1 MGPAPPTPT
10 PPPPP
15 VKYPA
20 VPARPCARVLAL
32 LARGG
37 GRHVPTPALSAP
49 SAGSERGCAGGGEE
63 HRREG
68 LLVSADAAA
77 GCGAKVAVGA
87 VVVAGAR
94 EGGGAAGAEAAALVR
109 TPAGEQ
115 GAAVSAGA
123 AHRALTAGH
132 RRASVS
138 IATEERSGRAG
149 ASERGARAEAAARL
163 VRAEA
168 PTVRAR
174 HPSKMSF
181 LNGLPRLPGLRQSP
195 AALATDASGSA
206 TSRRVSHPR

>member
-1 MGPAPPTPT
+1 MSG
-10 PPPPP
+10 
-15 VKYPA
+15 
-20 VPARPCARVLAL
+20 
-32 LARGG
+32 
-37 GRHVPTPALSAP
+37 
-49 SAGSERGCAGGGEE
+49 
-63 HRREG
+63 
-68 LLVSADAAA
+68 DAAA
-77 GCGAKVAVGA
+77 GSRAKVAVGA

-94 EGGGAAGAEAAALVR
+94 EGGGSARAEAAALV
-109 TPAGEQ
+109 PSPDGEQ

-138 IATEERSGRAG
+138 IAAEERSGRAG

-163 VRAEA
+163 VRAKA

-174 HPSKMSF
+174 HPSEMLFF
-181 LNGLPRLPGLRQSP
+181 LNGRPRLPGLRQSP

>member
-1 MGPAPPTPT
+1 MSLGGWGRGR
-10 PPPPP
+10 
-15 VKYPA
+15 VRI
-20 VPARPCARVLAL
+20 PAR
-32 LARGG
+32 
-37 GRHVPTPALSAP
+37 AP
-49 SAGSERGCAGGGEE
+49 SQTRGRAGGGEE

-68 LLVSADAAA
+68 LLVSGDAAA
-77 GCGAKVAVGA
+77 GSRAKVAVGA

-94 EGGGAAGAEAAALVR
+94 EGGGSARAEAAALVPS
-109 TPAGEQ
+109 PAGEQ

-138 IATEERSGRAG
+138 IAAEERSGRAG

-163 VRAEA
+163 VRAKA

-174 HPSKMSF
+174 HPSEMPFF
-181 LNGLPRLPGLRQSP
+181 LNGRPRLPGLRQSP